1 MGQSFKPA
9 VMKPLRIT
17 LLNFLMHPAMLAFP
31 VAAILILL
39 LPNRF
44 SRYEVKLVDRM
55 LLGQGVR
62 LITHDLNHD
71 GYFEKI
77 AFGKNEN
84 TTFVTINNAI
94 QTIDQWNFKK
104 SPETYINRCIIGD
117 ANLDGHDE
125 VYVLTYRN
133 DSLFLSAIDIQQK
146 GDFVFFE
153 RFISKMG
160 TPVNIDIYNL
170 FSGVVLDLDGDRSG
184 EVVFSINNGHGKYPR
199 RLFAYDIKRDSLA
212 KSPELG
218 ANLSGNYYIQDVNND
233 QHPDFLIGNY
243 ASMNY
248 EDTIG
253 IMHDHAAYLI
263 GLDHRL
269 QFLFPPVKYPGDY
282 VLARPYLYRRNDSSL
297 ILNYVQG
304 NDVNDSL
311 NNRILIY
318 DHLGQLKQ
326 TALLPHSPSKLG
338 YFFLNNEADKD
349 KQVIVI
355 NPLNQIYFLNESLRL
370 QKSFDISVRPINDP
384 MQFDIDKDG
393 HKEFFALSADH
404 ENCLILRFNLKHTAS
419 FEAPLK
425 HTTLYF
431 YAWQEKP
438 DSPPGFMMQYENL
451 AGFYTY
457 TFNPLSY
464 LLYVIHL
471 LIYFAVL
478 GFVLLV
484 RRLQRKQ
491 LKKKFETENQLS
503 ELKLLS
509 IYNQINPHFTFN
521 VLNTIGSVI
530 LQQKPEVGYE
540 LLMKFARM
548 IRNLLSSSDSIFRSL
563 KDEMDFVTDFLE
575 LQQARSAAPFHFE
588 WQLDPKIDITH
599 PIPKMVLQTHAEN
612 AIKHGII
619 PLKNRRGKLQIALSH
634 EDHHL
639 KITLT
644 DNGVGRQFARQHP
657 TYSTGKGIA
666 ILNQTIALLN
676 QRNNHPIVQT
686 IHDLRDEAGE
696 ACGTKVVIL
705 IPDNYDFGQPHKTK
719 P

>member
-17 LLNFLMHPAMLAFP
+17 LLNLLMHPAMLAFP
-31 VAAILILL
+31 VAALLILL
-39 LPNRF
+39 LPDRF
-44 SRYEVKLVDRM
+44 SRYEVKLVSRSILTEGFRM
-55 LLGQGVR
+55 E
-62 LITHDLNHD
+62 THDLDDD

-77 AFGKNEN
+77 TFGEDVN
-84 TTFVTINNAI
+84 TTFVTITNAI
-94 QTIDQWNFKK
+94 RTFDQWNLERK
-104 SPETYINRCIIGD
+104 PETHINRCIIGD
-117 ANLDGHDE
+117 ANQDGCDE
-125 VYVLTYRN
+125 VYVLTYRS
-133 DSLFLSAIDIQQK
+133 DSLFLSAIDFRLK
-146 GDFVFFE
+146 GNFVFFE
-153 RFISKMG
+153 RFVSILG
-160 TPVNIDIYNL
+160 TPVHIDDQNY
-170 FSGVVLDLDGDRSG
+170 SRGTVLDLDGDQSG
-184 EVVFSINNGHGKYPR
+184 EVVFTINNGYGKYPR
-199 RLFAYDIKRDSLA
+199 RLFAYDIQRDSLL

-218 ANLSGNYYIQDVNND
+218 ANLSGMHYFQDLNQD
-233 QHPDFLIGNY
+233 GRPDFLIANY

-248 EDTIG
+248 KDTIG
-253 IMHDHAAYLI
+253 ILHDNVAYLFA
-263 GLDHRL
+263 LDHRL
-269 QFLFPPVKYPGDY
+269 QFLFQPVKYEGDY
-282 VLARPYLYRRNDSSL
+282 VNTHPVPLIRNDSAFILNNVARNDFSSPGNNIFYIYDITGRKKQTVQPPKADFRYGFMIVSTKGGQL
-297 ILNYVQG
+297 IL
-304 NDVNDSL
+304 
-311 NNRILIY
+311 
-318 DHLGQLKQ
+318 
-326 TALLPHSPSKLG
+326 
-338 YFFLNNEADKD
+338 
-349 KQVIVI
+349 I
-355 NPLNQIYFLNESLRL
+355 NPGNKIFILSNDLQLIKTVNFAVLPFNENL
-370 QKSFDISVRPINDP
+370 
-384 MQFDIDKDG
+384 QFDLDKDG
-393 HKEFFALSADH
+393 NNEIFARSTDY
-404 ENCLILRFNLKHTAS
+404 EKGLILRHDLKHTAS
-419 FEAPLK
+419 FEIPVMN
-425 HTTLYF
+425 TTFFF
-431 YAWQEKP
+431 YPWQEKP
-438 DSPPGFMMQYENL
+438 DSPPGFMMQYENI

-491 LKKKFETENQLS
+491 LKRKFETENQLS

-575 LQQARSAAPFHFE
+575 LQQARSAAPFDFE
-588 WQLDPKIDITH
+588 LQLDPTIDITR
-599 PIPKMVLQTHAEN
+599 PVPKMVLQTHAEN

-619 PLKNRRGKLQIALSH
+619 PLKNRTGKLQIALSH

-676 QRNNHPIVQT
+676 QRNNHPIIQT
-686 IHDLRDEAGE
+686 IHDLQDEAGE

-705 IPDNYDFGQPHKTK
+705 IPDNYDFGQTHKTK
-719 P
+719 PR